1 MTLPAQKNHKALD
14 VLLVEDNHGDAVLT
28 HEAFKE
34 CKIAV
39 DLIRVKDGEEAMA
52 YLRKEGRYA
61 EAHAPAL
68 ILLVLNLPK
77 KNGLEVLE
85 EVKNDPLLSEIP
97 VMMLTS
103 STLDA
108 DLQNAYKSKGDFYM
122 VKPSDLDG
130 FNEAMKYVEEIWLK
144 SLQYQDASEKQ

>member
-52 YLRKEGRYA
+52 YLRKEGRDA
-61 EAHAPAL
+61 EAHSPAL
-68 ILLVLNLPK
+68 IRLDLNLPK

-108 DLQNAYKSKGDFYM
+108 DLQNAYKSKADFY
-122 VKPSDLDG
+122 
-130 FNEAMKYVEEIWLK
+130 
-144 SLQYQDASEKQ
+144 